1 MIRVYM
7 AGPLFTE
14 ADKNARISER
24 KFLEKV
30 FEDNGLRPGVDV
42 TIFNPVEQ
50 PINDKSTNP
59 TALDIFDADANALRM
74 SDIVLACLDG
84 EDSGVMYELGMVHDK
99 APYVFPYATDIRFG
113 GTIGLK
119 GLDMPMGINQFVVG
133 ALGGPEVISRS
144 FYEVADKIGDLIE
157 EGIF

>member
-1 MIRVYM
+1 MINVYM

-14 ADKNARISER
+14 ADKRARISER
-24 KFLEKV
+24 QFLEKL
-30 FEDNGLRPGVDV
+30 FEDNGLLPGVDV

-59 TALDIFDADANALRM
+59 TALDIFDADAKALM
-74 SDIVLACLDG
+74 KSDIVLACLDG
-84 EDSGVMYELGMVHDK
+84 EDSGVMYELGMAHSAV
-99 APYVFPYATDIRFG
+99 PYVFPYATDIRFG
-113 GTIGLK
+113 GTVGLK

-144 FYEVADKIGDLIE
+144 FYEVADKIRDLIK
-157 EGIF
+157 EGVF

>member
-14 ADKNARISER
+14 ADKRARISER
-24 KFLEKV
+24 EFLEKL
-30 FEDNGLRPGVDV
+30 FEDNGLLPGVDV

-59 TALDIFDADANALRM
+59 SALDIFYTDANALRM

-84 EDSGVMYELGMVHDK
+84 EDSGVMYELGMVHNS

-113 GTIGLK
+113 GTVGLK

-133 ALGGPEVISRS
+133 ALGGPEAISRS
-144 FYEVADKIGDLIE
+144 FYDVADKISDLIK
-157 EGIF
+157 EGVF